1 MTEESLKLLKNLSI
15 LIVEDDDMARQMLLS
30 GLKPYCKDVFEAAD
44 GLEGLEK
51 FNKFNV
57 DIILTDIHMPMLN
70 GFDMIKKILAVK
82 PHQKFI
88 VFTSY
93 DTDNNLLKSVE
104 AGAALFLTKP
114 INIQDLRSMLIT
126 LTCKADEKLV
136 KISDKVAINLAKEK
150 IYKDGQEVYLTFLQN
165 KFFWLFAYNLNKLVT
180 YDMIEEFV
188 YENEPINKSAIQN
201 AVSRLKKELGINIKN
216 HFESGYV
223 LAVE

>member
-44 GLEGLEK
+44 GFEGLEK

-201 AVSRLKKELGINIKN
+201 AVLRLKKELEIKIKN
-216 HFESGYV
+216 ISESGYIMSN
-223 LAVE
+223 